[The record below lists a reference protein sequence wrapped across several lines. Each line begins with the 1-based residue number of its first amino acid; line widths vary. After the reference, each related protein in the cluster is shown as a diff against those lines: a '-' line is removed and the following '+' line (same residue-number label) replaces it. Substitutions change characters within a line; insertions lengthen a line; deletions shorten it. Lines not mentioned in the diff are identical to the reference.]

1 MYKALLAAIVV
12 LVSFSAC
19 KEKKSC
25 WKCSVL
31 ATDKNPGL
39 DTLVCDM
46 TSDESKE
53 FQQALAKRMKAEYG
67 ELADL
72 SSYCHKQNR

>member
-53 FQQALAKRMKAEYG
+53 FQQALVKRMKAEYG

>member
-1 MYKALLAAIVV
+1 MYKALLAAVVV

-19 KEKKSC
+19 KQKKYC
-25 WKCSVL
+25 WKCAVL

>member
-12 LVSFSAC
+12 LVSFSSC

>member
-1 MYKALLAAIVV
+1 MYKALFAALIV

-19 KEKKSC
+19 KQKKYC

-31 ATDKNPGL
+31 ATEKNPGL

-46 TSDESKE
+46 TSDESKV
-53 FQQALAKRMKAEYG
+53 FQESLAKRMKAEYG
-67 ELADL
+67 ELAEL
-72 SSYCHKQNR
+72 SSYCHKQKR

>member
-12 LVSFSAC
+12 LVLFSAC
-19 KEKKSC
+19 KQKKSC

-72 SSYCHKQNR
+72 SSYCHKQDR